1 MRLGRSGLV
10 SWPPRAYAELHI
22 VLASP
27 LSILMKGLE
36 LSVDTAR
43 VLEFPRVL
51 EMLSRRCQYSVAVDR
66 AREIGPSGDV
76 DQVRYLQAVT
86 REAVA
91 LLNGN
96 PGFTVGGVRDIRE
109 IVERARVGMLL
120 APGDLRE
127 TLDTIQSSA
136 ALRRTFFQTGA
147 AERFVLLAEFV
158 ESIAQ
163 LPALEADLSRT
174 IGSRGEILDSAST
187 ALNDIRR
194 EVRVAHR
201 RLLDR
206 LNRMVADTGPNSAIQ
221 EPIVTMREGRYVI
234 PVRADRRSQI
244 SGVVHATSASGQTLF
259 MEPMDVVEMNNR
271 WRELQMAEQHEI
283 ERILRALSDQVGS
296 YANELIQNVE
306 AVAAIDLSLAKARL
320 SFDLNAKEPNIF
332 GGPDDSAN
340 PPAQAVNLRQA
351 RHPLLDPTSVVPIDI
366 RLGDGQRVLV
376 VTGPNTGGKTIAL
389 KTVGLLAMMAQ
400 SGLFIPAAD
409 GSGLSVFDGI
419 FADIGDEQSIE
430 QSLSTFS
437 GHMTKIIA
445 MLKAADARSLVLIDE
460 IAAGTDPQE
469 GSALARAIITAFLE
483 RGSLAIVT
491 THYSEL
497 KSFAYVTSG
506 VENASAEF
514 DMATLRPTYRLITG
528 VPGRSNA
535 VAIAQRL
542 GLPRS
547 IAEAARSYLEPEAE
561 QADELLSQIQ
571 HRRGEADELLRRAE
585 AEVARANQIKDS
597 AQESLREADLIR
609 ANARQEA
616 IDDVAIELRE
626 ARELIRQARRPA
638 VVPQIADADAR
649 SVTPPSPAELKR
661 VETQIQQAARRQ
673 RPTFARPEPI
683 RVGDWVSASNLG
695 IEGEVVG
702 FADGGETVELL
713 SGSFRL
719 TQPIGA
725 VRRAPRSEP
734 EGRKRRVSPLPSAP
748 AVDSEIHL
756 RGMRVHEIEEELDRY
771 LDLAA
776 RANLPWVR
784 IVHGKG
790 TGALRSQV
798 QDVLKRNPLV
808 DHSELAEAKAGGDGV
823 TIAFLKD

>member
-1 MRLGRSGLV
+1 
-10 SWPPRAYAELHI
+10 
-22 VLASP
+22 
-27 LSILMKGLE
+27 MKGLE

-66 AREIGPSGDV
+66 AREIGPSGDF

-649 SVTPPSPAELKR
+649 SATPPSPAELKR

>member
-1 MRLGRSGLV
+1 
-10 SWPPRAYAELHI
+10 
-22 VLASP
+22 
-27 LSILMKGLE
+27 MKGLE

-66 AREIGPSGDV
+66 AREIGPTGDV
-76 DQVRYLQAVT
+76 DQVRYLLAVT

-174 IGSRGEILDSAST
+174 VGSRGEILDSAST
-187 ALNDIRR
+187 ALSDIRR

-206 LNRMVADTGPNSAIQ
+206 LNRMVSDTGPNSAIQ

-259 MEPMDVVEMNNR
+259 MEPMDVVELNNR

-332 GGPDDSAN
+332 GGIDDSAN

-351 RHPLLDPTSVVPIDI
+351 RHPLLDPASVVPIDI

-497 KSFAYVTSG
+497 KSFAYVTPG

-547 IAEAARSYLEPEAE
+547 IAEAARGYLEPEAE

-571 HRRGEADELLRRAE
+571 HRRVDADELLRRAE
-585 AEVARANQIKDS
+585 AEIARANQIKDS
-597 AQESLREADLIR
+597 AQESLREADMIR

-616 IDDVAIELRE
+616 IDDVAVELRE

-638 VVPQIADADAR
+638 VVPQTAGVDALAAA
-649 SVTPPSPAELKR
+649 PPSPAELKR
-661 VETQIQQAARRQ
+661 VETQIQQAARRH

-719 TQPIGA
+719 TQPIAA

-734 EGRKRRVSPLPSAP
+734 EGRKRRASPLPSAP
-748 AVDSEIHL
+748 VVDSEIHL

-790 TGALRSQV
+790 TGALRAQV

-808 DHSELAEAKAGGDGV
+808 DHFELAEAKAGGDGV